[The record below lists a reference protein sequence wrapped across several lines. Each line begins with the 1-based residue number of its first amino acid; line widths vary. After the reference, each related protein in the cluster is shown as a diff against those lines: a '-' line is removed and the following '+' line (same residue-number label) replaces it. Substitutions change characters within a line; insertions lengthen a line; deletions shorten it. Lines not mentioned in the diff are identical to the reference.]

1 MKTRLLKRLRKEAYE
16 IYGVTEIINDFGRY
30 EYIVGRRKY
39 LEDYRKYVGSYMHFA
54 FLTEAIKSLAMC
66 RRNYIEE
73 GVRLLRREEREREVA
88 LRNKKWKK
96 L

>member
-16 IYGVTEIINDFGRY
+16 IYGVIEIINDFGRY

-39 LEDYRKYVGSYMHFA
+39 LEDYRKYAGSYTHFA
-54 FLTEAIKSLAMC
+54 FLTEAIKSLTIY
-66 RRNYIEE
+66 RRNYIE
-73 GVRLLRREEREREVA
+73 GQVNQLRRKERERAMA

>member
-16 IYGVTEIINDFGRY
+16 IYGIAEIVNDFGRC
-30 EYIVGRRKY
+30 EYIVGKRKY
-39 LEDYRKYVGSYMHFA
+39 LEDYRKYVGSYVHFA
-54 FLTEAIKSLAMC
+54 FYIEAVENLAIY
-66 RRNYIEE
+66 RRNYIE
-73 GVRLLRREEREREVA
+73 GQVNRLRHEEREREVA